1 MNNQLIKNLQSVSF
15 FKGLSET
22 ELDQLCAKSR
32 LVSFKKDDIIFCQGD
47 KANAFFIVIRGWVT
61 IAKENV
67 NAEQSILHVFQQGE
81 SFAEPAAMIM
91 GKYPASAY
99 AASSCDVLEIN
110 VSALKAMVQKEPDMA
125 MRMIARLSGQL
136 NTLINEFEQYKTMS
150 VPKRLAIF
158 LLKLISPESG
168 SKSVNL
174 PFSKTVLSA
183 HLGVQPATLSR
194 AFKQLARFGVR
205 SERSGPV
212 TLGDIEAL
220 RAYIDDSDT

>member
-15 FKGLSET
+15 FRGLSEA
-22 ELDQLCAKSR
+22 ELDHICAKSR
-32 LVSFKKDDIIFCQGD
+32 LLSFKKDDIIFCQGD
-47 KANAFFIVIRGWVT
+47 EASAFFIIIRGWVT
-61 IAKENV
+61 IAKENI

-110 VSALKAMVQKEPDMA
+110 IAALKTMVQQEPDMA

-150 VPKRLAIF
+150 VPKRLAMF
-158 LLKLISPESG
+158 LISLITPESG
-168 SKSVNL
+168 TNSVEL

-194 AFKQLARFGVR
+194 AFNQLAKFGVS
-205 SERSGPV
+205 SERTGPV
-212 TLGDIEAL
+212 TIGDIDGL
-220 RAYIDDSDT
+220 RAYIDDSGA